1 MHIIDDDTSIHM
13 NPKKLIIGGKYRCSP
28 DIRNIINPYTGEII
42 DCVAFA
48 GENDIRDALDLADK
62 GSQITKNLTPFKRA
76 AILHSIADSLAM
88 HEELL
93 IKTLVHESGK
103 TYQVAKAE
111 VRRSRETITASAEE
125 ATRISGEIVPLD
137 GSPAGDGYTGFLSRV
152 PVGIVLGITPFN
164 YPLNLACHK
173 IGPAIASG
181 NAIILKPSSKTPLS
195 SLLLGK
201 FIIEAGF
208 PEEAISIIPCNTE
221 YAEEMVRD
229 KRIGFVSFTG
239 SPSVGWYLKPLVY
252 RRIGLE
258 LGGNAGVIIHH
269 DADMECAA
277 QRVCSGGFGNA
288 GQSCISVQR
297 VFVHEDR
304 YEVFIQRVIEI
315 ATNLKTGDPYD
326 KNTDIGP
333 MISAGEVKRVL
344 DSIDEAMKA
353 GAEICFGGDKNGAVL
368 SPTILLNTTSSMRVN
383 SEELFAPVITITPY
397 RNFTE
402 ALDALN
408 QSEYGLQAGVFTSN
422 IRLAFDA
429 FKTIEAGAII
439 INDIPTFRIDSM
451 PYGGVKLSG
460 IGREGPRYA
469 IEEMTDMKM
478 MVIFHKSGS

>member
-1 MHIIDDDTSIHM
+1 M
-13 NPKKLIIGGKYRCSP
+13 NPKKFIIGGKFRSSP
-28 DIRNIINPYTGEII
+28 EIRNIIYPYTGEIT
-42 DCVAFA
+42 DSVFFA
-48 GENDIRDALDLADK
+48 GENDIREALDLAEL
-62 GSQITKNLTPFKRA
+62 GSHKTKNLTPYKRA
-76 AILHSIADSLAM
+76 VILHSIADSLAI

-93 IKTLVHESGK
+93 VNTLIQESGK
-103 TYQVAKAE
+103 TYQVAEAE

-125 ATRISGEIVPLD
+125 ATRVSGKIVPLD

-181 NAIILKPSSKTPLS
+181 NAVILKPSSKTPLS

-208 PEEAISIIPCNTE
+208 PEEAISVIPCNTE
-221 YAEEMVRD
+221 DAEKMVRD
-229 KRIGFVSFTG
+229 KRIGYVSFTG
-239 SPSVGWYLKPLVY
+239 SPSVGWYLRSQVF

-269 DADMECAA
+269 DADLVYAA
-277 QRVCSGGFGNA
+277 KRVCSGGFGNA

-304 YEVFIQRVIEI
+304 YDIFIQNIKQI
-315 ATNLKTGDPYD
+315 AKELKSGDPYD

-333 MISAGEVKRVL
+333 MISTEELKRVM
-344 DSIDEAMKA
+344 DIIDEAKRA
-353 GAEICFGGDKNGAVL
+353 GAEICFGGEKKDALL
-368 SPTILLNTTSSMRVN
+368 SPTVLLNTTPSMRVN
-383 SEELFAPVITITPY
+383 SQEIFAPVITITPY
-397 RNFTE
+397 RYFAQ

-422 IRLAFDA
+422 IGLAFDA
-429 FKTIEAGAII
+429 FKTIETGAVI
-439 INDIPTFRIDSM
+439 INDIPTFRVDSM
-451 PYGGVKLSG
+451 PYGGLKLSG

-478 MVIFHKSGS
+478 LVIFHKSGS